1 MRFWRQRMMEK
12 EELYARIEELE
23 RELAEERIRRK
34 ITEDNSDCA
43 LWEYEIAAKRYVLSR
58 KLGGKWST
66 TNMVIEN
73 YQEQMHKWGFVHPD
87 DWANFDEFCA
97 AMDRGDEHISYEV
110 RQVSDESVFVWFRY
124 VGIPVYDKD
133 HKPYKIMG
141 KTMDITEEK
150 KNQELLEQKAE
161 RDSLTDLYNKAKM
174 RKLVEKHIRRADAHD
189 EGAFLIID
197 IDDFKSINDTY
208 GHLYGDEVLIKIA
221 NILLISTGL
230 EDYAGRIGGDEFCVF
245 CRGENAGQHAMETA
259 ERISQMA
266 DRIQLSGR
274 RVTLSMGISKYPA
287 DAATY
292 EDLYQK
298 ADQALYRVKHSGKN
312 AFSVYDKNYNYADYT
327 SGRKGNE
334 RETKREDA
342 GKKNIFIEREI
353 FDYAFRMMSSE
364 QNIKEAF
371 KKIFFELGI
380 RFQLQYF
387 GLIRYENQK
396 AEIYDEWS
404 KRSEPIALDFY
415 TGIWP
420 ELENCFKEHSF
431 YMHHDGLMIPIYAEN
446 KLSMITLIQ
455 SSQEEHQWTE
465 AECEILSTM
474 TRMMESYLNREKFAE
489 KGLEKEQ
496 ENQELTIPGTET
508 PESFSGKMG
517 QILPWQDSQY
527 AEVFL
532 GIRDYDEIS
541 AKMSEEV
548 KNSLLYHLGTH
559 IQKHLK
565 GQEMVCHVKKDE
577 FLLLLDNHVEAA
589 SEKIGHI
596 MIMFEA
602 MIGEKY
608 PDVSI
613 NLYSGIYYLESR
625 GYRPEEIF
633 RIGKTLKNKA
643 KRYCTLENS
652 IYENR
657 KSAGNIID
665 KEAGILNRGNL
676 TRLKGFMNR
685 AAKGERLT
693 VGFIGGSITQGFS
706 ATDPGKCYAAR
717 TVAWLRKIYPN
728 TEFAYV
734 NAGIGA
740 TDSQFGA
747 ARVQEDLLQRLPD
760 LVFVEFS
767 VNDHSTPHFCETY
780 EGLVRQIYGSASA
793 PAMVLI
799 HNVYYDTGKSA
810 AYYHAQVGRHYD
822 LPCISIQ
829 NSIYPAVAA
838 GRLPAEKITADF
850 LHPNDLGHELVASV
864 ITNFLEKVIH
874 DKTQEPQEIFPA
886 PLTENAYEHCVRLQY
901 FNSTPGKSVFVED
914 MTPQRDITDIFR
926 NGWSAGEKGAY
937 LEFAFRGTGA
947 AVQYRR
953 VKDGP
958 APIATAVVDENPE
971 TACVLDGTFDET
983 WGDKMELATIA
994 EHLPYGE
1001 HRVRIELTET
1011 HENDK
1016 AGFYLVSLIVS
1027 GVRTETEAE

>member
-1 MRFWRQRMMEK
+1 MMEK

-43 LWEYEIAAKRYVLSR
+43 LWEYEIASKKYVLSR
-58 KLGGKWST
+58 KLGGKWNT

-73 YQEQMHKWGFVHPD
+73 YQEQMHNWGFVHPD
-87 DWANFDEFCA
+87 DWATFDEFCA

-110 RQVSDESVFVWFRY
+110 RQVSDESAFIWFRY

-141 KTMDITEEK
+141 KTLDITGEK
-150 KNQELLEQKAE
+150 KNQELLKQKAE

-174 RKLVEKHIRRADAHD
+174 RKLVEKHIRQADD
-189 EGAFLIID
+189 TEGAFLIID
-197 IDDFKSINDTY
+197 IDDFKTINDSC

-221 NILLISTGL
+221 NTILISAGM

-245 CRGENAGQHAMETA
+245 CRGKNVGQHAVETA
-259 ERISQMA
+259 ERISRMA
-266 DRIQLSGR
+266 DQIQLSGR
-274 RVTLSMGISKYPA
+274 RVTLSMGISRYPE
-287 DAATY
+287 DASSY
-292 EDLYQK
+292 EELYQK
-298 ADQALYRVKHSGKN
+298 ADQALYRVKRSGKN
-312 AFSVYDKNYNYADYT
+312 AFSVYDKNYNYVDYT
-327 SGRKGNE
+327 SERKGTD
-334 RETKREDA
+334 RET
-342 GKKNIFIEREI
+342 GFW
-353 FDYAFRMMSSE
+353 
-364 QNIKEAF
+364 Q
-371 KKIFFELGI
+371 
-380 RFQLQYF
+380 
-387 GLIRYENQK
+387 
-396 AEIYDEWS
+396 
-404 KRSEPIALDFY
+404 
-415 TGIWP
+415 
-420 ELENCFKEHSF
+420 ELEK
-431 YMHHDGLMIPIYAEN
+431 YYKGR
-446 KLSMITLIQ
+446 
-455 SSQEEHQWTE
+455 QWTE
-465 AECEILSTM
+465 TESEILSTM
-474 TRMMESYLNREKFAE
+474 TRMMESYLNHEEYAGNVREREKDTE
-489 KGLEKEQ
+489 KPEPDIAGM
-496 ENQELTIPGTET
+496 ET
-508 PESFSGKMG
+508 TESFSIKLE
-517 QILPWQDSQY
+517 QILPWQDGQY

-532 GIRDYDEIS
+532 DIRDYDEIS

-602 MIGEKY
+602 MIGDKY

-706 ATDPGKCYAAR
+706 ATDPEKCYAAR
-717 TVAWLRKIYPN
+717 TFGWLKKVFPN
-728 TEFAYV
+728 TEFDYV

-799 HNVYYDTGKSA
+799 HNVYYDTAVS
-810 AYYHAQVGRHYD
+810 YTHLT
-822 LPCISIQ
+822 LP
-829 NSIYPAVAA
+829 
-838 GRLPAEKITADF
+838 T
-850 LHPNDLGHELVASV
+850 
-864 ITNFLEKVIH
+864 T
-874 DKTQEPQEIFPA
+874 
-886 PLTENAYEHCVRLQY
+886 
-901 FNSTPGKSVFVED
+901 
-914 MTPQRDITDIFR
+914 
-926 NGWSAGEKGAY
+926 
-937 LEFAFRGTGA
+937 
-947 AVQYRR
+947 
-953 VKDGP
+953 
-958 APIATAVVDENPE
+958 
-971 TACVLDGTFDET
+971 
-983 WGDKMELATIA
+983 
-994 EHLPYGE
+994 
-1001 HRVRIELTET
+1001 
-1011 HENDK
+1011 
-1016 AGFYLVSLIVS
+1016 
-1027 GVRTETEAE
+1027 

>member
-1 MRFWRQRMMEK
+1 MKEN

-23 RELAEERIRRK
+23 KELAEERIRRK

-43 LWEYEIAAKRYVLSR
+43 LWEYEIASKKYVLSR
-58 KLGGKWST
+58 KLGGKWNT

-73 YQEQMHKWGFVHPD
+73 YQEQMHNWGFVHPD
-87 DWANFDEFCA
+87 DWATFDEFCA

-110 RQVSDESVFVWFRY
+110 RQVSDESAFIWFRY

-141 KTMDITEEK
+141 KTLDITGEK

-174 RKLVEKHIRRADAHD
+174 RKLVEKHIRQADD
-189 EGAFLIID
+189 TEGAFIIID
-197 IDDFKSINDTY
+197 IDDFKTINDTC

-221 NILLISTGL
+221 NTILISAGM

-245 CRGENAGQHAMETA
+245 CRGKNVGQHAVETA
-259 ERISQMA
+259 ERISRMA
-266 DRIQLSGR
+266 DQIQLSGR
-274 RVTLSMGISKYPA
+274 RVTLSMGISRYPE
-287 DAATY
+287 DASSY
-292 EDLYQK
+292 EELYQK
-298 ADQALYRVKHSGKN
+298 ADQALYRVKRSGKN
-312 AFSVYDKNYNYADYT
+312 AFSVYDKNYNYVDYT
-327 SGRKGNE
+327 SERKGTD
-334 RETKREDA
+334 RET
-342 GKKNIFIEREI
+342 GFW
-353 FDYAFRMMSSE
+353 
-364 QNIKEAF
+364 Q
-371 KKIFFELGI
+371 
-380 RFQLQYF
+380 
-387 GLIRYENQK
+387 
-396 AEIYDEWS
+396 
-404 KRSEPIALDFY
+404 
-415 TGIWP
+415 
-420 ELENCFKEHSF
+420 ELEK
-431 YMHHDGLMIPIYAEN
+431 YYKGR
-446 KLSMITLIQ
+446 
-455 SSQEEHQWTE
+455 QWTE
-465 AECEILSTM
+465 TESEILSTM
-474 TRMMESYLNREKFAE
+474 TRMMESYLNHEEYAGNVREREKDTE
-489 KGLEKEQ
+489 KPEPDIAGM
-496 ENQELTIPGTET
+496 ET
-508 PESFSGKMG
+508 TESFSIKLE
-517 QILPWQDSQY
+517 QILPWQDGQY

-602 MIGEKY
+602 MIGDKY

-706 ATDPGKCYAAR
+706 ATDPEKCYAAR
-717 TVAWLRKIYPN
+717 TFGWLKKVFPN
-728 TEFAYV
+728 TEFDYV

-822 LPCISIQ
+822 LPCISMQ

-850 LHPNDLGHELVASV
+850 LHPNDLGHEFMASV

-901 FNSTPGKSVFVED
+901 FNSTPEKSGFEED

-937 LEFAFRGTGA
+937 LEFTFRGTGA

-983 WGDKMELATIA
+983 WGDKL
-994 EHLPYGE
+994 
-1001 HRVRIELTET
+1001 ELTTLLEHGKEGRHTVAIRLAET
-1011 HENDK
+1011 HADD
-1016 AGFYLVSLIVS
+1016 AVPFYLVSVIAAGRS
-1027 GVRTETEAE
+1027 GKD

>member
-1 MRFWRQRMMEK
+1 MMEK

-625 GYRPEEIF
+625 RYRPEEIF

-643 KRYCTLENS
+643 KRYCTVENS

-657 KSAGNIID
+657 KSAGNVID
-665 KEAGILNRGNL
+665 IEAGMLNRGNL
-676 TRLKGFMNR
+676 TRLKNLLNR
-685 AAKGERLT
+685 ATKGERLT
-693 VGFIGGSITQGFS
+693 VGFIGGSITQGFA
-706 ATDPGKCYAAR
+706 ATEPDQCYAAR
-717 TVAWLRKIYPN
+717 TVAWLRKVFPN
-728 TEFAYV
+728 TEFDYV

-914 MTPQRDITDIFR
+914 MTPQRDITEIFR

-937 LEFAFRGTGA
+937 LEFTFQGTGA

-971 TACVLDGTFDET
+971 TACVLDGTFDEI

>member
-1 MRFWRQRMMEK
+1 MKEN

-23 RELAEERIRRK
+23 KELAEERIRRK

-43 LWEYEIAAKRYVLSR
+43 LWEYEIATKKYVLSR
-58 KLGGKWST
+58 KLGRKWST

-87 DWANFDEFCA
+87 DWSVFDAFCE

-141 KTMDITEEK
+141 KTLDITGEK

-174 RKLVEKHIRRADAHD
+174 RKLVEKHIRQADD
-189 EGAFLIID
+189 TEGAFIIVD
-197 IDDFKSINDTY
+197 IDDFKTINDTC

-221 NILLISTGL
+221 NTILISAGM

-245 CRGENAGQHAMETA
+245 CHGKNVGQHAVETA
-259 ERISQMA
+259 ERISRMA
-266 DRIQLSGR
+266 DQIQLSGR
-274 RVTLSMGISKYPA
+274 RVTLSMGISRYPE
-287 DAATY
+287 DASSY
-292 EDLYQK
+292 EELYQK
-298 ADQALYRVKHSGKN
+298 ADQALYRVKRSGKN
-312 AFSVYDKNYNYADYT
+312 AFSVYDKNYNYVDYT
-327 SGRKGNE
+327 SERKGTD
-334 RETKREDA
+334 RET
-342 GKKNIFIEREI
+342 
-353 FDYAFRMMSSE
+353 
-364 QNIKEAF
+364 
-371 KKIFFELGI
+371 
-380 RFQLQYF
+380 
-387 GLIRYENQK
+387 GLWQ
-396 AEIYDEWS
+396 
-404 KRSEPIALDFY
+404 
-415 TGIWP
+415 
-420 ELENCFKEHSF
+420 ELEK
-431 YMHHDGLMIPIYAEN
+431 YYKGR
-446 KLSMITLIQ
+446 
-455 SSQEEHQWTE
+455 QWTE
-465 AECEILSTM
+465 TESEILSTM
-474 TRMMESYLNREKFAE
+474 TRMMESYLNSEEYAGNVREREKDTE
-489 KGLEKEQ
+489 KPEPDIAGM
-496 ENQELTIPGTET
+496 ET
-508 PESFSGKMG
+508 TESFSIKLE
-517 QILPWQDSQY
+517 QILPWQDGQY

-565 GQEMVCHVKKDE
+565 GQEMVCHLKKDE

-589 SEKIGHI
+589 PEKIGHI

-602 MIGEKY
+602 MIGNKY
-608 PDVSI
+608 PDVPI
-613 NLYSGIYYLESR
+613 KLYGGIYYLESR

-633 RIGKTLKNKA
+633 RISKTLKNKA
-643 KRYCTLENS
+643 KRYCTVENS

-657 KSAGNIID
+657 KSAGNVID
-665 KEAGILNRGNL
+665 IEAGMLNRGNL
-676 TRLKGFMNR
+676 TRLKNLLNR
-685 AAKGERLT
+685 ATKGERLT
-693 VGFIGGSITQGFS
+693 VGFIGGSITQGFA
-706 ATDPGKCYAAR
+706 ATEPDKCYAAR
-717 TVAWLRKIYPN
+717 TFGWLKKVFPN
-728 TEFAYV
+728 TEFDYV

-901 FNSTPGKSVFVED
+901 SNSTPGKSVFVED

-983 WGDKMELATIA
+983 WGDKMQLTTVA

>member
-1 MRFWRQRMMEK
+1 MEK

-489 KGLEKEQ
+489 KGLKKEQ

-747 ARVQEDLLQRLPD
+747 ARVQEDLLRRLPD

-822 LPCISIQ
+822 LPCISMQ

-850 LHPNDLGHELVASV
+850 LHPNDLGHALMASV
-864 ITNFLEKVIH
+864 ITNFLEKVMH
-874 DKTQEPQEIFPA
+874 DKTQEPQKIFPA

-983 WGDKMELATIA
+983 WGDKMQLTTVA

>member
-1 MRFWRQRMMEK
+1 MMEK
-12 EELYARIEELE
+12 KELYARIEELE

-43 LWEYEIAAKRYVLSR
+43 LWEYEIATKKYVLSK
-58 KLGGKWST
+58 KLGGKWNT

-87 DWANFDEFCA
+87 DWSVFDAFCE

-141 KTMDITEEK
+141 KTLDITGEK

-174 RKLVEKHIRRADAHD
+174 RKLVEKHIRQADD
-189 EGAFLIID
+189 TEGAFLIID
-197 IDDFKSINDTY
+197 IDDFKTINDTC

-221 NILLISTGL
+221 NTILISAGM

-245 CRGENAGQHAMETA
+245 CRGKNVGQHAVETA
-259 ERISQMA
+259 ERISRMA
-266 DRIQLSGR
+266 DQIQLSGR
-274 RVTLSMGISKYPA
+274 RVTLSMGISRYPE
-287 DAATY
+287 DASSY
-292 EDLYQK
+292 EELYQK
-298 ADQALYRVKHSGKN
+298 ADQALYRVKRSGKN
-312 AFSVYDKNYNYADYT
+312 AFSVYDKNYNYVDYA
-327 SGRKGNE
+327 SERKGTD
-334 RETKREDA
+334 RET
-342 GKKNIFIEREI
+342 
-353 FDYAFRMMSSE
+353 
-364 QNIKEAF
+364 
-371 KKIFFELGI
+371 
-380 RFQLQYF
+380 
-387 GLIRYENQK
+387 GLWQ
-396 AEIYDEWS
+396 
-404 KRSEPIALDFY
+404 
-415 TGIWP
+415 
-420 ELENCFKEHSF
+420 ELEK
-431 YMHHDGLMIPIYAEN
+431 YYKGR
-446 KLSMITLIQ
+446 
-455 SSQEEHQWTE
+455 QWTE
-465 AECEILSTM
+465 TESEILSTM
-474 TRMMESYLNREKFAE
+474 TRMMESYLNHEEYAGNVREREKDTE
-489 KGLEKEQ
+489 KPEPDIAGM
-496 ENQELTIPGTET
+496 ET
-508 PESFSGKMG
+508 TESFSIKLE
-517 QILPWQDSQY
+517 QILPWQDGQY

-541 AKMSEEV
+541 ANMSEEV

-565 GQEMVCHVKKDE
+565 GQEMVYHAKKDE

-602 MIGEKY
+602 MIGDKY

-706 ATDPGKCYAAR
+706 ATDPEKCYAAR
-717 TVAWLRKIYPN
+717 TFGWLKKVFPN
-728 TEFAYV
+728 TEFDYV

-747 ARVQEDLLQRLPD
+747 ARVQEDLLRRLPD

-901 FNSTPGKSVFVED
+901 FNSTPGKSVFAED

-926 NGWSAGEKGAY
+926 NGWSTGEKGAY
-937 LEFAFRGTGA
+937 LEFTFRGTGA

-994 EHLPYGE
+994 EHLSYGE
-1001 HRVRIELTET
+1001 HRVRIEITET

>member
-1 MRFWRQRMMEK
+1 MMEK

-625 GYRPEEIF
+625 RYRPEEIF

-822 LPCISIQ
+822 LPCISMQ

-850 LHPNDLGHELVASV
+850 LHPNDLGHEFMASV

-901 FNSTPGKSVFVED
+901 FNSTPEKSGFEED

-937 LEFAFRGTGA
+937 LEFTFRGTGA

-1001 HRVRIELTET
+1001 HRVRIEITET

>member
-1 MRFWRQRMMEK
+1 MMEK

-43 LWEYEIAAKRYVLSR
+43 LWEYEIASKKYVLSR
-58 KLGGKWST
+58 KLGGKWNT

-73 YQEQMHKWGFVHPD
+73 YQKQMHNWGFVHPD
-87 DWANFDEFCA
+87 DWATFDEFCA
-97 AMDRGDEHISYEV
+97 AMDRGDERISYEV
-110 RQVSDESVFVWFRY
+110 RQVSDESAFIWFRY

-141 KTMDITEEK
+141 KTLDITGEK
-150 KNQELLEQKAE
+150 KNQELLKQKAE

-174 RKLVEKHIRRADAHD
+174 RKLVEKHIRQADD
-189 EGAFLIID
+189 TEGAFIIVD
-197 IDDFKSINDTY
+197 IDDFKTINDTC

-221 NILLISTGL
+221 NTILISAGM

-245 CRGENAGQHAMETA
+245 CRGKNVGQHAVETA
-259 ERISQMA
+259 ERISRMA
-266 DRIQLSGR
+266 DQIQLSGR
-274 RVTLSMGISKYPA
+274 RVTLSMGISRYPE
-287 DAATY
+287 DASSY
-292 EDLYQK
+292 EELYQK
-298 ADQALYRVKHSGKN
+298 ADQALYRVKRSGKN
-312 AFSVYDKNYNYADYT
+312 AFSVYDKNYNYVDYT
-327 SGRKGNE
+327 SERKGTD
-334 RETKREDA
+334 RET
-342 GKKNIFIEREI
+342 GFW
-353 FDYAFRMMSSE
+353 
-364 QNIKEAF
+364 Q
-371 KKIFFELGI
+371 
-380 RFQLQYF
+380 
-387 GLIRYENQK
+387 
-396 AEIYDEWS
+396 
-404 KRSEPIALDFY
+404 
-415 TGIWP
+415 
-420 ELENCFKEHSF
+420 ELEK
-431 YMHHDGLMIPIYAEN
+431 YYKGR
-446 KLSMITLIQ
+446 
-455 SSQEEHQWTE
+455 QWTE
-465 AECEILSTM
+465 TESEILSTM
-474 TRMMESYLNREKFAE
+474 TRMMESYLNHEEYAGNVREREKDTE
-489 KGLEKEQ
+489 KPEPDIAGM
-496 ENQELTIPGTET
+496 ET
-508 PESFSGKMG
+508 TESFSIKLE
-517 QILPWQDSQY
+517 QILPWQDGQY

-602 MIGEKY
+602 MIGDKY

-706 ATDPGKCYAAR
+706 ATDLDKCYAAR
-717 TVAWLRKIYPN
+717 IFGWLKKVFPN
-728 TEFAYV
+728 TEFDYV

-901 FNSTPGKSVFVED
+901 SNSTPGKSVFVDD

-983 WGDKMELATIA
+983 WGDKMQLTTVA

-1016 AGFYLVSLIVS
+1016 AGFYLASLIVS

>member
-1 MRFWRQRMMEK
+1 MKEN

-23 RELAEERIRRK
+23 KELAEERIRRK

-43 LWEYEIAAKRYVLSR
+43 LWEYEIATKKYVLSR

-87 DWANFDEFCA
+87 DWSVFDAFCE

-110 RQVSDESVFVWFRY
+110 RQVSDESVFIWFRY

-141 KTMDITEEK
+141 KTFDITGEK

-174 RKLVEKHIRRADAHD
+174 RKLVEKHIRQTDD
-189 EGAFLIID
+189 IEGAFLIID
-197 IDDFKSINDTY
+197 IDDFKTINDTC

-221 NILLISTGL
+221 NAILISTGL

-245 CRGENAGQHAMETA
+245 CRGENAGQHAIETA
-259 ERISQMA
+259 ERISRMA
-266 DRIQLSGR
+266 DRIHLSGR
-274 RVTLSMGISKYPA
+274 RVTLSMGISRYPE
-287 DAATY
+287 DASSY
-292 EDLYQK
+292 EELYQK
-298 ADQALYRVKHSGKN
+298 ADQALYRVKRSGKN
-312 AFSVYDKNYNYADYT
+312 AFSVYDKNYNYVDDT
-327 SGRKGNE
+327 SDRKGTD
-334 RETKREDA
+334 RET
-342 GKKNIFIEREI
+342 GFW
-353 FDYAFRMMSSE
+353 
-364 QNIKEAF
+364 Q
-371 KKIFFELGI
+371 
-380 RFQLQYF
+380 
-387 GLIRYENQK
+387 
-396 AEIYDEWS
+396 
-404 KRSEPIALDFY
+404 
-415 TGIWP
+415 
-420 ELENCFKEHSF
+420 ELEK
-431 YMHHDGLMIPIYAEN
+431 YYKG
-446 KLSMITLIQ
+446 Q
-455 SSQEEHQWTE
+455 QWTE
-465 AECEILSTM
+465 AEKPEPAI
-474 TRMMESYLNREKFAE
+474 A
-489 KGLEKEQ
+489 
-496 ENQELTIPGTET
+496 GTET
-508 PESFSGKMG
+508 AESFSIKLE
-517 QILPWQDSQY
+517 QILPWQDGQY

-541 AKMSEEV
+541 GKMSEEV

-589 SEKIGHI
+589 PEKIGHI

-602 MIGEKY
+602 MISNKY
-608 PDVSI
+608 PDVPI
-613 NLYSGIYYLESR
+613 KLYSGIYYLESR

-643 KRYCTLENS
+643 KRYCTVENS

-657 KSAGNIID
+657 KSAGNVID

-676 TRLKGFMNR
+676 TRLKNFLNR
-685 AAKGERLT
+685 AAEGERLT
-693 VGFIGGSITQGFS
+693 VGFIGGSITQGFA
-706 ATDPGKCYAAR
+706 ATEADKCYAAR
-717 TVAWLRKIYPN
+717 TVGWLRKLFPN
-728 TEFAYV
+728 TEFDYV

-740 TDSQFGA
+740 TNSQFGA
-747 ARVQEDLLQRLPD
+747 ARVQEDLLKRLPD
-760 LVFVEFS
+760 LVMVEFS
-767 VNDHSTPHFCETY
+767 VNDHSTPHDRETY
-780 EGLVRQIYGSASA
+780 EGLVRQIYGSSSH
-793 PAMVLI
+793 PAMVLL
-799 HNVYYDTGKSA
+799 HSVYYDTGKSA
-810 AYYHAQVGRHYD
+810 VYYHAQIARHYD
-822 LPCISIQ
+822 LPSLSMQ

-850 LHPNDLGHELVASV
+850 LHPNDLGHELMASV

-874 DKTQEPQEIFPA
+874 DKSVEQKECFPE
-886 PLTENAYEHCVRLQY
+886 PLTENAYEHCSRLQH
-901 FNSTPGKSVFVED
+901 FNSMPEKSGFEED
-914 MTPQRDITDIFR
+914 MTPQREITDIFR

-937 LEFAFRGTGA
+937 LKFTFRGTGA

-958 APIATAVVDENPE
+958 APIAAAVVDGDPQ

-983 WGDKMELATIA
+983 WGDKMQLTTVA

-1001 HRVRIELTET
+1001 HQVCVEITET
-1011 HENDK
+1011 HAEDR
-1016 AGFYLVSLIVS
+1016 AEFYLVSVIVS
-1027 GVRTETEAE
+1027 GVRETAG

>member
-1 MRFWRQRMMEK
+1 MEK

-489 KGLEKEQ
+489 KGLKKEQ

-747 ARVQEDLLQRLPD
+747 ARVQEDLLRRLPD

-822 LPCISIQ
+822 LPCISMQ

-850 LHPNDLGHELVASV
+850 LHPNDLGHALMASV
-864 ITNFLEKVIH
+864 ITNFLEKVMH
-874 DKTQEPQEIFPA
+874 DKTQEPQKIFPA
-886 PLTENAYEHCVRLQY
+886 PLTENAYEHCVRLLY

-983 WGDKMELATIA
+983 WGDKMQLTTVA

>member
-1 MRFWRQRMMEK
+1 MMEK

-87 DWANFDEFCA
+87 DWATFDEFCA

-208 GHLYGDEVLIKIA
+208 GHLYGDEVLIKVA

-266 DRIQLSGR
+266 DRVQLSGR

-420 ELENCFKEHSF
+420 ELENYFKEHSF

-657 KSAGNIID
+657 KSAGNVID
-665 KEAGILNRGNL
+665 IEAGMLNRGNL
-676 TRLKGFMNR
+676 TRLKNLLNR
-685 AAKGERLT
+685 ATKGERLT
-693 VGFIGGSITQGFS
+693 VGFIGGSITQGFA
-706 ATDPGKCYAAR
+706 ATEPDQCYAAR
-717 TVAWLRKIYPN
+717 TVAWLRKVFPN
-728 TEFAYV
+728 TEFDYV

-822 LPCISIQ
+822 LPCISMQ

-850 LHPNDLGHELVASV
+850 LHPNDLGHEFMASV

-901 FNSTPGKSVFVED
+901 FNSTPEKSGFEED

-937 LEFAFRGTGA
+937 LEFTFRGTGA

-1001 HRVRIELTET
+1001 HRVRIEITET

>member
-1 MRFWRQRMMEK
+1 MEK

>member
-1 MRFWRQRMMEK
+1 MMEK

-43 LWEYEIAAKRYVLSR
+43 LWEYEIASKKYVLSR
-58 KLGGKWST
+58 KLGGKWNT

-73 YQEQMHKWGFVHPD
+73 YQEQMHNWGFVHPD
-87 DWANFDEFCA
+87 DWAAFDEFCA

-602 MIGEKY
+602 MIGDKY

-633 RIGKTLKNKA
+633 RISKTLKNKA
-643 KRYCTLENS
+643 KRYCTVENS

-657 KSAGNIID
+657 KSAGNVID
-665 KEAGILNRGNL
+665 IEAGMLNRGNL
-676 TRLKGFMNR
+676 TRLKNLLNR
-685 AAKGERLT
+685 ATKGERLT
-693 VGFIGGSITQGFS
+693 VGFIGGSITQGFA
-706 ATDPGKCYAAR
+706 ATEPDQCYAAR
-717 TVAWLRKIYPN
+717 TVAWLRKVFPN
-728 TEFAYV
+728 TEFDYV

-886 PLTENAYEHCVRLQY
+886 PLTENAYEHCMRLQY
-901 FNSTPGKSVFVED
+901 SNSTPGKSVFVED

-983 WGDKMELATIA
+983 WGDKMQLTTVA

>member
-1 MRFWRQRMMEK
+1 MKEN

-23 RELAEERIRRK
+23 KELAEERIRRK

-43 LWEYEIAAKRYVLSR
+43 LWEYEIATKKYVLSR
-58 KLGGKWST
+58 KLGRKWST

-87 DWANFDEFCA
+87 DWATFDEFCA

-110 RQVSDESVFVWFRY
+110 RQVSDESAFIWFRY

-141 KTMDITEEK
+141 KTLDITGEK

-174 RKLVEKHIRRADAHD
+174 RKLVEKHIRQADD
-189 EGAFLIID
+189 TEGAFIIID
-197 IDDFKSINDTY
+197 IDDFKTINDTC

-221 NILLISTGL
+221 NTILISAGM

-245 CRGENAGQHAMETA
+245 CRGKNVGQHAVETA
-259 ERISQMA
+259 ERISRMA
-266 DRIQLSGR
+266 DQIQLSGR
-274 RVTLSMGISKYPA
+274 RVTLSMGISRYPE
-287 DAATY
+287 DASSY
-292 EDLYQK
+292 EELYQK
-298 ADQALYRVKHSGKN
+298 ADQALYRVKRSGKN
-312 AFSVYDKNYNYADYT
+312 AFSVYDKNYNYVDYT
-327 SGRKGNE
+327 SERKGTD
-334 RETKREDA
+334 RET
-342 GKKNIFIEREI
+342 GFW
-353 FDYAFRMMSSE
+353 
-364 QNIKEAF
+364 Q
-371 KKIFFELGI
+371 
-380 RFQLQYF
+380 
-387 GLIRYENQK
+387 
-396 AEIYDEWS
+396 
-404 KRSEPIALDFY
+404 
-415 TGIWP
+415 
-420 ELENCFKEHSF
+420 ELEK
-431 YMHHDGLMIPIYAEN
+431 YYKGR
-446 KLSMITLIQ
+446 
-455 SSQEEHQWTE
+455 QWTE
-465 AECEILSTM
+465 TESEILSTM
-474 TRMMESYLNREKFAE
+474 TRMMESYLNHEEYAGNVREREKDTE
-489 KGLEKEQ
+489 KPEPDIAGM
-496 ENQELTIPGTET
+496 ET
-508 PESFSGKMG
+508 AESFSIKLE
-517 QILPWQDSQY
+517 QILPWQDGQY

-589 SEKIGHI
+589 WEKIGHI

-602 MIGEKY
+602 MIGDKY

-706 ATDPGKCYAAR
+706 ATDPDKCYAAR
-717 TVAWLRKIYPN
+717 TFGWLKKVFPN
-728 TEFAYV
+728 TEFDYV

-886 PLTENAYEHCVRLQY
+886 PLTENAYEHCMRLQY
-901 FNSTPGKSVFVED
+901 SNSTPGKSVFVED

-1001 HRVRIELTET
+1001 HWVRIEITET

>member
-1 MRFWRQRMMEK
+1 MMEK

-266 DRIQLSGR
+266 DRVQLSGR

-420 ELENCFKEHSF
+420 ELENYFKEHSF

-474 TRMMESYLNREKFAE
+474 IRMMESYLNREKFAE

-589 SEKIGHI
+589 WEKIGHI

-602 MIGEKY
+602 MIGDKY

-747 ARVQEDLLQRLPD
+747 ARVQEDLLRRLPD

-822 LPCISIQ
+822 LPCISMQ

-850 LHPNDLGHELVASV
+850 LHPNDLGHALVASV

-886 PLTENAYEHCVRLQY
+886 PLTENAYEHCMRLQY
-901 FNSTPGKSVFVED
+901 SNSTPGKSVFVED

-983 WGDKMELATIA
+983 WGDKMQLTTVA

>member
-1 MRFWRQRMMEK
+1 MEK

-420 ELENCFKEHSF
+420 ELENYFKEHSF

-589 SEKIGHI
+589 WEKIGHI

-643 KRYCTLENS
+643 KRYCTVENS

-657 KSAGNIID
+657 KSAGNVID
-665 KEAGILNRGNL
+665 IEAGMLNRGNL
-676 TRLKGFMNR
+676 TRLKNLLNR
-685 AAKGERLT
+685 ATKGERLT
-693 VGFIGGSITQGFS
+693 VGFIGGSITQGFA
-706 ATDPGKCYAAR
+706 ATEPDQCYAAR
-717 TVAWLRKIYPN
+717 TVAWLRKVFPN
-728 TEFAYV
+728 TEFDYV

-822 LPCISIQ
+822 LPCISMQ

-850 LHPNDLGHELVASV
+850 LHPNDLGHEFMASV

-901 FNSTPGKSVFVED
+901 FNSTPEKSGFEED

-937 LEFAFRGTGA
+937 LEFTFRGTGA

-958 APIATAVVDENPE
+958 APIATAVVAENPE

-1001 HRVRIELTET
+1001 HRVRIEITET

>member
-1 MRFWRQRMMEK
+1 MEK

-87 DWANFDEFCA
+87 DWATFDEFCA

-141 KTMDITEEK
+141 KTLDITGEK

-174 RKLVEKHIRRADAHD
+174 RKLVEKHIRQADD
-189 EGAFLIID
+189 TEGAFIIVD
-197 IDDFKSINDTY
+197 IDDFKTINDTC

-221 NILLISTGL
+221 NTILISAGM

-245 CRGENAGQHAMETA
+245 CHGKNVGQHAVETA
-259 ERISQMA
+259 ERISRMA
-266 DRIQLSGR
+266 DQIQLSGR
-274 RVTLSMGISKYPA
+274 RVTLSMGISRYPE
-287 DAATY
+287 DASSY
-292 EDLYQK
+292 EELYQK
-298 ADQALYRVKHSGKN
+298 ADQALYRVKRSGKN
-312 AFSVYDKNYNYADYT
+312 AFSVYDKNYNYVDYT
-327 SGRKGNE
+327 SERKGTD
-334 RETKREDA
+334 RET
-342 GKKNIFIEREI
+342 
-353 FDYAFRMMSSE
+353 
-364 QNIKEAF
+364 
-371 KKIFFELGI
+371 
-380 RFQLQYF
+380 
-387 GLIRYENQK
+387 GLWQ
-396 AEIYDEWS
+396 
-404 KRSEPIALDFY
+404 
-415 TGIWP
+415 
-420 ELENCFKEHSF
+420 ELEK
-431 YMHHDGLMIPIYAEN
+431 YYKGR
-446 KLSMITLIQ
+446 
-455 SSQEEHQWTE
+455 QWTE
-465 AECEILSTM
+465 TESEILSTM

-589 SEKIGHI
+589 WEKIGHI

-602 MIGEKY
+602 MIGDKY

-822 LPCISIQ
+822 LPCISMQ

-850 LHPNDLGHELVASV
+850 LHPNDLGHALMASV

-886 PLTENAYEHCVRLQY
+886 PLTENAYEHCMRLQY
-901 FNSTPGKSVFVED
+901 SNSTPGKSVFVED

-983 WGDKMELATIA
+983 WGDKMQLTTVA

>member
-1 MRFWRQRMMEK
+1 MMEK

-43 LWEYEIAAKRYVLSR
+43 LWEYEIASKKYVLSR
-58 KLGGKWST
+58 KLGGKWNT

-73 YQEQMHKWGFVHPD
+73 YQEQMHNWGFVHPD
-87 DWANFDEFCA
+87 DWATFDEFCA

-208 GHLYGDEVLIKIA
+208 GHLYGDEVLIKVA

-266 DRIQLSGR
+266 DRVQLSGR

-420 ELENCFKEHSF
+420 ELENYFKEHSF

-747 ARVQEDLLQRLPD
+747 ARVQEDLLRRLPD

-822 LPCISIQ
+822 LPCISMQ

-850 LHPNDLGHELVASV
+850 LHPNDLGHALMASV
-864 ITNFLEKVIH
+864 ITNFLEKVMH
-874 DKTQEPQEIFPA
+874 DKTQEPQKIFPA

-983 WGDKMELATIA
+983 WGDKMQLTTVA

>member
-1 MRFWRQRMMEK
+1 MMEK

-174 RKLVEKHIRRADAHD
+174 RKQVEKHIRRADAHD

-420 ELENCFKEHSF
+420 ELENYFKEHSF

-747 ARVQEDLLQRLPD
+747 ARVQEDLLRRLPD

-822 LPCISIQ
+822 LPCISMQ

-850 LHPNDLGHELVASV
+850 LHPNDLGHALMASV
-864 ITNFLEKVIH
+864 ITNFLEKVMH
-874 DKTQEPQEIFPA
+874 DKTQEPQKIFPA

-937 LEFAFRGTGA
+937 LEFTFRGTGA

-1001 HRVRIELTET
+1001 HRVRIEITET
-1011 HENDK
+1011 HDNDK
-1016 AGFYLVSLIVS
+1016 AGFYLVSVIAS
-1027 GVRTETEAE
+1027 GVREKTEAE

>member
-1 MRFWRQRMMEK
+1 MEK

-43 LWEYEIAAKRYVLSR
+43 LWEYEIASKKYVLSR
-58 KLGGKWST
+58 KLGGKWNT

-73 YQEQMHKWGFVHPD
+73 YQEQMHNWGFVHPD
-87 DWANFDEFCA
+87 DWATFDEFCA
-97 AMDRGDEHISYEV
+97 AMDRGDERISYEV
-110 RQVSDESVFVWFRY
+110 RQVSDESAFIWFRY

-141 KTMDITEEK
+141 KTLDITGEK
-150 KNQELLEQKAE
+150 KNQELLKQKAE

-174 RKLVEKHIRRADAHD
+174 RKLVEKHIRQADD
-189 EGAFLIID
+189 TEGAFIIVD
-197 IDDFKSINDTY
+197 IDDFKTINDTC

-221 NILLISTGL
+221 NTILISAGM

-245 CRGENAGQHAMETA
+245 CHGKNVGQHAVETA
-259 ERISQMA
+259 ERISRMA
-266 DRIQLSGR
+266 DQIQLSGR
-274 RVTLSMGISKYPA
+274 RVTLSMGISRYPE
-287 DAATY
+287 DASSY
-292 EDLYQK
+292 EELYQK
-298 ADQALYRVKHSGKN
+298 ADQALYRVKRSGKN
-312 AFSVYDKNYNYADYT
+312 AFSVYDKNYNYVDYT
-327 SGRKGNE
+327 SERKGTD
-334 RETKREDA
+334 RET
-342 GKKNIFIEREI
+342 
-353 FDYAFRMMSSE
+353 
-364 QNIKEAF
+364 
-371 KKIFFELGI
+371 
-380 RFQLQYF
+380 
-387 GLIRYENQK
+387 GLWQ
-396 AEIYDEWS
+396 
-404 KRSEPIALDFY
+404 
-415 TGIWP
+415 
-420 ELENCFKEHSF
+420 ELEK
-431 YMHHDGLMIPIYAEN
+431 YYKGR
-446 KLSMITLIQ
+446 
-455 SSQEEHQWTE
+455 QWTE
-465 AECEILSTM
+465 TESEILSTM
-474 TRMMESYLNREKFAE
+474 TRMMESYLNHEEYAGNVREREKDTE
-489 KGLEKEQ
+489 KPE
-496 ENQELTIPGTET
+496 PGIAGMET
-508 PESFSGKMG
+508 TESFSIKLE
-517 QILPWQDSQY
+517 QILPWQDGQY

-589 SEKIGHI
+589 AEKIGHI

-602 MIGEKY
+602 MIGDKY

-706 ATDPGKCYAAR
+706 ATDPDKCYAAR
-717 TVAWLRKIYPN
+717 TFGWLKKVFPN
-728 TEFAYV
+728 TEFDYV

-901 FNSTPGKSVFVED
+901 SNSTPGKSVFVED

-983 WGDKMELATIA
+983 WGDKLELATLL
-994 EHLPYGE
+994 EHGKEGRHTVTIRLA
-1001 HRVRIELTET
+1001 ET
-1011 HENDK
+1011 HEDD
-1016 AGFYLVSLIVS
+1016 AVPFYLVSVIAAGRS
-1027 GVRTETEAE
+1027 GKD

>member
-1 MRFWRQRMMEK
+1 MKEN

-23 RELAEERIRRK
+23 KELAEERIRRK

-43 LWEYEIAAKRYVLSR
+43 LWEYEIATKKYVLSR
-58 KLGGKWST
+58 KLGRKWST

-87 DWANFDEFCA
+87 DWSVFDAFCE

-141 KTMDITEEK
+141 KTLDITGEK

-174 RKLVEKHIRRADAHD
+174 RKLVEKHIRQADD
-189 EGAFLIID
+189 TEGAFIIID
-197 IDDFKSINDTY
+197 IDDFKTINDTC

-221 NILLISTGL
+221 NTILISAGM

-245 CRGENAGQHAMETA
+245 CRGKNVGQHAVETA
-259 ERISQMA
+259 ERISRMA
-266 DRIQLSGR
+266 DQIQLSGR
-274 RVTLSMGISKYPA
+274 RVTLSMGISRYPE
-287 DAATY
+287 DASSY
-292 EDLYQK
+292 EELYQK
-298 ADQALYRVKHSGKN
+298 ADQALYRVKRSGKN
-312 AFSVYDKNYNYADYT
+312 AFSVYDKNYNYVDYT
-327 SGRKGNE
+327 SERKGTD
-334 RETKREDA
+334 RET
-342 GKKNIFIEREI
+342 GFW
-353 FDYAFRMMSSE
+353 
-364 QNIKEAF
+364 Q
-371 KKIFFELGI
+371 
-380 RFQLQYF
+380 
-387 GLIRYENQK
+387 
-396 AEIYDEWS
+396 
-404 KRSEPIALDFY
+404 
-415 TGIWP
+415 
-420 ELENCFKEHSF
+420 ELEK
-431 YMHHDGLMIPIYAEN
+431 YYKGR
-446 KLSMITLIQ
+446 
-455 SSQEEHQWTE
+455 QWTE
-465 AECEILSTM
+465 TESEILSTM
-474 TRMMESYLNREKFAE
+474 TRMMESYLNHEEYAGNVREREKDTE
-489 KGLEKEQ
+489 KPEPDIAGM
-496 ENQELTIPGTET
+496 ET
-508 PESFSGKMG
+508 AESFSIKLE
-517 QILPWQDSQY
+517 QILPWQDGQY

-565 GQEMVCHVKKDE
+565 GQEMVCHVKRDE

-589 SEKIGHI
+589 SEKISHI

-602 MIGEKY
+602 MIGDKY

-706 ATDPGKCYAAR
+706 ATDPDKCYAAR
-717 TVAWLRKIYPN
+717 TFGWLKKVFPN
-728 TEFAYV
+728 TEFDYV

-886 PLTENAYEHCVRLQY
+886 PLTENAYEHCMRLQY
-901 FNSTPGKSVFVED
+901 SNSTPGKSVFVED

-958 APIATAVVDENPE
+958 APIATAVVDENHE

-983 WGDKMELATIA
+983 WGDKMQLTTVA

>member
-1 MRFWRQRMMEK
+1 MMEK

-625 GYRPEEIF
+625 RYRPEEIF

-643 KRYCTLENS
+643 KRYCTVENS

-657 KSAGNIID
+657 KSAGNVID
-665 KEAGILNRGNL
+665 IEAGMLNRGNL
-676 TRLKGFMNR
+676 TRLKNLLNR
-685 AAKGERLT
+685 ATKGERLT
-693 VGFIGGSITQGFS
+693 VGFIGGSITQGFA
-706 ATDPGKCYAAR
+706 ATEPDQCYAAR
-717 TVAWLRKIYPN
+717 TVAWLRKVFPN
-728 TEFAYV
+728 TEFDYV

-822 LPCISIQ
+822 LPCISMQ

-850 LHPNDLGHELVASV
+850 LHPNDLGHEFMASV

-901 FNSTPGKSVFVED
+901 FNSTPEKSGFEED

-937 LEFAFRGTGA
+937 LEFTFRGTGA

-1001 HRVRIELTET
+1001 HRVRIEITET

>member
-1 MRFWRQRMMEK
+1 MMEK
-12 EELYARIEELE
+12 KELYARIEELE

-43 LWEYEIAAKRYVLSR
+43 LWEYEIATKRYVLSR

-87 DWANFDEFCA
+87 DWSVFDAFCE

-141 KTMDITEEK
+141 KTLDITGEK

-174 RKLVEKHIRRADAHD
+174 HKLVEKHIQQADD
-189 EGAFLIID
+189 TEGAFLIID
-197 IDDFKSINDTY
+197 IDDFKTINDTC

-221 NILLISTGL
+221 NTILISAGM

-245 CRGENAGQHAMETA
+245 CRGKNVGQHAVETA
-259 ERISQMA
+259 ERISRMA
-266 DRIQLSGR
+266 DQIQLSGR
-274 RVTLSMGISKYPA
+274 RVTLSMGISRYPE
-287 DAATY
+287 DASSY
-292 EDLYQK
+292 EELYQK
-298 ADQALYRVKHSGKN
+298 ADQALYRVKRSGKN
-312 AFSVYDKNYNYADYT
+312 AFSVYDKNYNYVDYT
-327 SGRKGNE
+327 SERKGTD
-334 RETKREDA
+334 RET
-342 GKKNIFIEREI
+342 
-353 FDYAFRMMSSE
+353 
-364 QNIKEAF
+364 
-371 KKIFFELGI
+371 
-380 RFQLQYF
+380 
-387 GLIRYENQK
+387 GLWQ
-396 AEIYDEWS
+396 
-404 KRSEPIALDFY
+404 
-415 TGIWP
+415 
-420 ELENCFKEHSF
+420 ELEK
-431 YMHHDGLMIPIYAEN
+431 YYKGR
-446 KLSMITLIQ
+446 
-455 SSQEEHQWTE
+455 QWTE
-465 AECEILSTM
+465 TESEILSTM
-474 TRMMESYLNREKFAE
+474 TRMMESYLNHEEYTGNVREREKDTE
-489 KGLEKEQ
+489 KPEPDIAGM
-496 ENQELTIPGTET
+496 ET
-508 PESFSGKMG
+508 TESFSIKLE
-517 QILPWQDSQY
+517 QILPWQDGQY

-559 IQKHLK
+559 IRKHLK
-565 GQEMVCHVKKDE
+565 GQEMVCHLKKDE

-589 SEKIGHI
+589 PEKIGHI

-602 MIGEKY
+602 MIGDKY
-608 PDVSI
+608 PDVPI
-613 NLYSGIYYLESR
+613 KLYSGIYYLESR

-657 KSAGNIID
+657 KSAGNIIE

-706 ATDPGKCYAAR
+706 ATDPEKCYAAR
-717 TVAWLRKIYPN
+717 TFGWLKKVFPN
-728 TEFAYV
+728 TEFDYV

-747 ARVQEDLLQRLPD
+747 ARVQEDLLRRLPD

-810 AYYHAQVGRHYD
+810 AYYHAQIGRHYD
-822 LPCISIQ
+822 LPCISMQ

-850 LHPNDLGHELVASV
+850 LHPNDLGHEFMASV

-901 FNSTPGKSVFVED
+901 FNSTSEKSGFEED

-937 LEFAFRGTGA
+937 LEFTFRGTGA

-983 WGDKMELATIA
+983 WGDKMQLATIA

-1001 HRVRIELTET
+1001 HRVRIEITET

>member
-1 MRFWRQRMMEK
+1 MMEK

-43 LWEYEIAAKRYVLSR
+43 LWEYEIASKKYVLSR
-58 KLGGKWST
+58 KLGGKWNT

-73 YQEQMHKWGFVHPD
+73 YQEQMHNWGFVHPD
-87 DWANFDEFCA
+87 DWATFDEFCA

-110 RQVSDESVFVWFRY
+110 RQVSDESAFIWFRY

-141 KTMDITEEK
+141 KTLDITGEK
-150 KNQELLEQKAE
+150 KNQELLKQKAE

-174 RKLVEKHIRRADAHD
+174 RKLVEKHIRQADD
-189 EGAFLIID
+189 TEGAFLIID
-197 IDDFKSINDTY
+197 IDDFKTINDTC

-221 NILLISTGL
+221 NTILISAGM

-245 CRGENAGQHAMETA
+245 CRGKNVGQHAVETA
-259 ERISQMA
+259 ERISRMA
-266 DRIQLSGR
+266 DQIQLSGR
-274 RVTLSMGISKYPA
+274 RVTLSMGISRYPE
-287 DAATY
+287 DASSY
-292 EDLYQK
+292 EELYQK
-298 ADQALYRVKHSGKN
+298 ADQALYRVKRSGKN
-312 AFSVYDKNYNYADYT
+312 AFSVYDKNYNYVDYT
-327 SGRKGNE
+327 SERKGTD
-334 RETKREDA
+334 RET
-342 GKKNIFIEREI
+342 GFW
-353 FDYAFRMMSSE
+353 
-364 QNIKEAF
+364 Q
-371 KKIFFELGI
+371 
-380 RFQLQYF
+380 
-387 GLIRYENQK
+387 
-396 AEIYDEWS
+396 
-404 KRSEPIALDFY
+404 
-415 TGIWP
+415 
-420 ELENCFKEHSF
+420 ELEK
-431 YMHHDGLMIPIYAEN
+431 YYKGR
-446 KLSMITLIQ
+446 
-455 SSQEEHQWTE
+455 QWTE
-465 AECEILSTM
+465 TESEILSTM
-474 TRMMESYLNREKFAE
+474 TRMMESYLNHEEYAGNVREREKDTE
-489 KGLEKEQ
+489 KPEPDIAGM
-496 ENQELTIPGTET
+496 ET
-508 PESFSGKMG
+508 TESFSIKLE
-517 QILPWQDSQY
+517 QILPWQDGQY

-602 MIGEKY
+602 MIGDKY

-706 ATDPGKCYAAR
+706 ATDPEKCYAAR
-717 TVAWLRKIYPN
+717 TFGWLKKVFPN
-728 TEFAYV
+728 TEFDYV

-810 AYYHAQVGRHYD
+810 AYYHAQIGRHYD
-822 LPCISIQ
+822 LPCISMQ

-850 LHPNDLGHELVASV
+850 LHPNDLGHEFMASV

-874 DKTQEPQEIFPA
+874 DKTQEPQEIFLA

-901 FNSTPGKSVFVED
+901 FNSTPEKSGFEED

-937 LEFAFRGTGA
+937 LEFTFRGTGA

-983 WGDKMELATIA
+983 WGDKLELATLL
-994 EHLPYGE
+994 EHGKEGRHIVTIRLA
-1001 HRVRIELTET
+1001 ET
-1011 HENDK
+1011 HEDD
-1016 AGFYLVSLIVS
+1016 AVPFYLVSVIAT
-1027 GVRTETEAE
+1027 GRRGRD

>member
-1 MRFWRQRMMEK
+1 MEK

-489 KGLEKEQ
+489 KGLKKEQ

-625 GYRPEEIF
+625 RYRPEEIF

-643 KRYCTLENS
+643 KRYCTVENS

-657 KSAGNIID
+657 KSAGNVID
-665 KEAGILNRGNL
+665 IEAGMLNRGNL
-676 TRLKGFMNR
+676 TRLKNLLNR
-685 AAKGERLT
+685 ATKGERLT
-693 VGFIGGSITQGFS
+693 VGFIGGSITQGFA
-706 ATDPGKCYAAR
+706 ATEPDQCYAAR
-717 TVAWLRKIYPN
+717 TVAWLRKVFPN
-728 TEFAYV
+728 TEFDYV

-886 PLTENAYEHCVRLQY
+886 PLTENAYEHCMRLQY
-901 FNSTPGKSVFVED
+901 SNSTPGKSVFVED

-983 WGDKMELATIA
+983 WGDKMQLTTVA